1 MIGLKVPD
9 VKFYIRERDS
19 SNDLNEFK
27 WFVRDTEDY
36 FANKRVVVFSLPG
49 AFTPTCSTYQL
60 PGFEEK
66 YNHLVRQYEELV
78 DEYNI
83 NKLVYESDIN
93 FKPLIGNVYYL
104 YEKEDGRRFISI
116 LSFNETRWAGY
127 LGAFRLKTQYTWEK
141 ID

>member
-1 MIGLKVPD
+1 MHITG
-9 VKFYIRERDS
+9 
-19 SNDLNEFK
+19 SNALTHGITPNAPASIKPVDINAWKGKIEPEFK
-27 WFVRDTEDY
+27 HY
-36 FANKRVVVFSLPG
+36 
-49 AFTPTCSTYQL
+49 
-60 PGFEEK
+60 FEEK

-116 LSFNETRWAGY
+116 LSFNETRWTGY